1 MDDARGIGQTS
12 RVFPQSEP
20 VPMRQPLVLIL
31 FVLLGFAAAPSLH
44 AQTSGSTY
52 SVTVPVTDTSDGQR
66 DQAFATALAQV
77 MTRVAGGQ
85 DLRSNAGYAGALGSA
100 SSLVQKFQYQ
110 KAATGL
116 VLDVDF
122 APASVRRLV
131 AKLGV
136 ASAGIKPPVLLLVQ
150 HADGSALDETE
161 LASLVAAAAAR
172 GTSVVYPAVRSQLDP
187 AKVAAADPAALAAI
201 NQQYH
206 TGLVLLGKLQKDSAN
221 WTLISGGQAQHWSSQ
236 GATEDAMLTAAGNGL
251 VDHLG
256 KQLNVIGSVASEG
269 KLWVGGLDS
278 AADYAS
284 LLETLSADPSVQQVT
299 SVGALND
306 GVLLEVKSSIPIKA
320 LAANLA
326 ASGHLLLQGQP
337 HDGADANLRWLRGS
351 SP

>member
-1 MDDARGIGQTS
+1 
-12 RVFPQSEP
+12 
-20 VPMRQPLVLIL
+20 MRQSRLLIL
-31 FVLLGFAAAPSLH
+31 FLLLGFAALPPLH
-44 AQTSGSTY
+44 AQTSGSPY
-52 SVTVPVTDTSDGQR
+52 SVTVPVTDTSNVQR

-85 DLRSNAGYAGALGSA
+85 DLRSNPGYAAALGSA

-131 AKLGV
+131 DQLGV

-150 HADGSALDETE
+150 QANGSAVDEAE
-161 LASLVAAAAAR
+161 LASLASTAAAR
-172 GTSVVYPAVRSQLDP
+172 GTTVVYPVAGSKLDP
-187 AKVAAADPAALAAI
+187 AKLAAADPTALAAI

-206 TGLVLLGKLQKDSAN
+206 TGLVLLGKLQKAGAN

-236 GATEDAMLTAAGNGL
+236 GATEDAMLAAAGNDL
-251 VDHLG
+251 VDRLG
-256 KQLNVIGSVASEG
+256 KQLNVIGSVASDG
-269 KLWVGGLDS
+269 KLWVSGLDS

-284 LLETLSADPSVQQVT
+284 LLATLKADPSVQQVT
-299 SVGALND
+299 TVGALND
-306 GVLLEVKSSIPIKA
+306 GVLLEVKASVPINA

-337 HDGADANLRWLRGS
+337 HDGADANLRWLRRN